1 MSLDSSRGSVYVI
14 MELMVKGLSRG
25 LLCLFI
31 PAVLHAQ
38 DDLLNDIVFQRVASG
53 LVRPTSVAHAGDGSG
68 RLFVTQQAGL
78 LRVIDQDVLLEEP
91 FLDLTETVS
100 CCGERGLL
108 GVAFHPDFE
117 SNGRFFVS
125 YTDAAE
131 DSIVSEF
138 LVSAEDP
145 NRADPASET
154 LVIRIDQP
162 SDEHNGGQ
170 LQFDADGYLYVGI
183 GDGGHGHEA
192 EGAPQNFGSL
202 LGKILRL
209 DIDSARPYSIPHD
222 NPFLGVDGARTEIWV
237 MGLRNPWRF
246 SFDRDT
252 GDLFIGDVGQR
263 TIEEIDYQ
271 PAASPGG
278 ENYGWDFKEGS
289 LCTGP
294 GGSAHGPE
302 EEDQADEHD
311 EPHGEGACSPHDEE
325 LTDPILEYSH
335 EVGCSIIGGYRYRG
349 SGLPSLGGVY
359 LYGDFCSGRL
369 FAAVQEED
377 ANWSVVDQRETG
389 FLITTFGED
398 EAGEVYVADLRGH
411 LFRLAPPTDPPS
423 VSAYYPGSAVAGG
436 ADFPLILRGE
446 SFVNGVE
453 VRFQNQLRSSRVIDN
468 QRLEASI
475 SSFNISSPGTAE
487 VTIVN
492 PKLEGAPAAAVD
504 FAVAEPPSTT
514 PFINLGGVVGAAG
527 FLANPMVPG
536 SLASLFGANVAAF
549 REATGGVPLTT
560 MLGGS
565 TVLVADVLQ
574 APLFFADPSQL
585 NFQVPWET
593 PVGEPVAFRAQVGPD
608 VSAPVMVPTTTHAP
622 AVFTLEKIR
631 PAQGAILIANTT
643 SLIPAPVGAAPNTR
657 PVVRGEL
664 LEIFATGLGP
674 VTNQPD
680 TGQIAISF
688 PLSRTETTPLVTIG
702 GASARIFFSGLAPR
716 TVGLNQV
723 NVKVPDDAPVGDDI
737 PLVIRIG
744 EVDSAPVIIA
754 VE

>member
-1 MSLDSSRGSVYVI
+1 
-14 MELMVKGLSRG
+14 MVKGLSRG

-31 PAVLHAQ
+31 PAILHAQ
-38 DDLLNDIVFQRVASG
+38 DDLLNEIVFQRVVSG

-68 RLFVTQQAGL
+68 RLFVTQQAGW
-78 LRVIDQDVLLEEP
+78 LRVIDQGVLLEEP

-145 NRADPASET
+145 NRADPGSES
-154 LVIRIDQP
+154 LVIRVEQP

-170 LQFDADGYLYVGI
+170 LQFDSNGYLYIGL

-192 EGAPQNFGSL
+192 EGAPQNLGSL

-222 NPFLGVDGARTEIWV
+222 NPFLGVDGARSEIWV
-237 MGLRNPWRF
+237 LGLRNPWRF

-263 TIEEIDYQ
+263 TVEEIDYQ

-289 LCTGP
+289 LCAGP
-294 GGSAHGPE
+294 GGSAFDPG
-302 EEDQADEHD
+302 DD
-311 EPHGEGACSPHDEE
+311 ACSPDDQA

-335 EVGCSIIGGYRYRG
+335 EIGCSIIGGYRYRG
-349 SGLPSLGGVY
+349 TALPALEGVY
-359 LYGDFCSGRL
+359 LYGDYCSGSL
-369 FAAVQEED
+369 FAAVQEEG
-377 ANWSVVDQRETG
+377 ANWSVLDQRETG

-411 LFRLAPPTDPPS
+411 LFRIAPPTDPPS
-423 VSAYYPGSAVAGG
+423 VSSYYPGSAVAGG
-436 ADFPLILRGE
+436 ADFPLVLRGE
-446 SFVNGVE
+446 NFVSGVE
-453 VRFQNQLRSSRVIDN
+453 VRFQNQMRPSRVLDN

-475 SSFNISSPGTAE
+475 SSFNIFSPGTADLT
-487 VTIVN
+487 VVN

-504 FAVAEPPSTT
+504 FEIAEPPSTT
-514 PFINLGGVVGAAG
+514 PFINPGGVVGAAG

-536 SLASLFGANVAAF
+536 SLASLFGANAASF
-549 REATGGVPLTT
+549 IEATGGVPLTT
-560 MLGGS
+560 MLGGA
-565 TVLVADVLQ
+565 TVIVGETLQ
-574 APLFFADPSQL
+574 APLFFAAPSQV

-593 PVGEPVAFRAQVGPD
+593 PIGEPVAFRVQVGPD
-608 VSAPVMVPTTTHAP
+608 VSAAVMVPTASHAP
-622 AVFTLEKIR
+622 AVFTLQKIR

-643 SLIPAPVGAAPNTR
+643 GLIPAPVGAAPNTR
-657 PVVRGEL
+657 PVIRGEL
-664 LEIFATGLGP
+664 LEIFANGLGP
-674 VTNQPD
+674 VTNPPD
-680 TGQIAISF
+680 SGQIAISF

-702 GASARIFFSGLAPR
+702 GVSARVFFSGLAPR